1 MHGQISHRIV
11 PAGQDLRIWLAG
23 PDLTDLAGWARCC
36 VRSGPTWCTTG
47 RWTDL
52 SSQLQRCHRGGAVG
66 VPLEIRR
73 DGGAGAETRGH
84 DLFLVAVDD
93 GVQSMRRPQL
103 KAAATEDDGTLPTL
117 ALVVD
122 WLQIK

>member
-1 MHGQISHRIV
+1 MK
-11 PAGQDLRIWLAG
+11 AD
-23 PDLTDLAGWARCC
+23 RCC
-36 VRSGPTWCTTG
+36 RFAIAVLDVFTPALQVGEQPASMMRRRWCTTG